1 MVGFATRGLRNNNP
15 FNIKKSKSDWY
26 GKKQVST
33 DPAFEQFTC
42 MYFGIRA
49 GMKLL
54 CNYVDKGFDTP
65 RKIIERFAP
74 RCENATSAYLSYIVR
89 NSSGSVF
96 IGADDVISSLPTL
109 CRLASRMVQYENS
122 LSSISLSNI
131 GCDPYHLQIL
141 CNYYNINFKKS

>member
-15 FNIKKSKSDWY
+15 FNIKKSSSDWY
-26 GKKQVST
+26 GKKKDST
-33 DPAFEQFTC
+33 DPTFEQFTC

-74 RCENATSAYLSYIVR
+74 RSENATTAYLHYIMR
-89 NSSGSVF
+89 NTRGVVV
-96 IGADDVISSLPTL
+96 IGADEVITSLPVL

-122 LSSISLSNI
+122 CSPTLLSNI
-131 GCDPYHLQIL
+131 GCDSKQLLSL
-141 CNYYNINFKKS
+141 CKYYNINFKK